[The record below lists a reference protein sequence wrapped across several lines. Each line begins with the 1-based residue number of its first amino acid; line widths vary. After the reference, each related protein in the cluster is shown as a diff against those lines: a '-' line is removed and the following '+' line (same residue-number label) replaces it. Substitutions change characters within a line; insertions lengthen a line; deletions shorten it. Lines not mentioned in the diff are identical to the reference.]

1 MNENSI
7 EFYQKQISELNEQI
21 AFLEKENARLE
32 DTVGWMH
39 KLIWDLYKRL
49 GITLK

>member
-1 MNENSI
+1 MNEKII
-7 EFYQKQISELNEQI
+7 EEYQMQIASLNEQI
-21 AFLEKENARLE
+21 ASLEKENARLT

-49 GITLK
+49 GISLR

>member
-1 MNENSI
+1 MNENNI
-7 EFYQKQISELNEQI
+7 EEYQKKISKLNEQI
-21 AFLEKENARLE
+21 AFLEKENARLT

-49 GITLK
+49 GITLN